1 MMCGVW
7 IEEERLT
14 FMQLSFSSLP
24 SEQSSSVLNFVQE
37 LNKVQNMEEAEQSK
51 KGMIDI
57 LYIKMMI
64 NVDVI
69 RHVYWLICG

>member
-51 KGMIDI
+51 KGRWIS
-57 LYIKMMI
+57 YTSK
-64 NVDVI
+64 
-69 RHVYWLICG
+69 

>member
-24 SEQSSSVLNFVQE
+24 PEQSSSVLNFVQE

-51 KGMIDI
+51 KGRWIS
-57 LYIKMMI
+57 YTSK
-64 NVDVI
+64 
-69 RHVYWLICG
+69 